1 MTKTGKTFLV
11 IFLPIHTW
19 YIFKILNPWCVKK
32 RVPGYFDRPRSRFIQ
47 FHIFPFRNDVM
58 SMFLFLAI
66 VGLANAQ
73 YLHLHENLKRGKHSG
88 PLKIT
93 KDPLQS
99 ASNRTRSKRS
109 WGDETHDST
118 DPNDITV
125 SVFKLAKDSHNV
137 AYVEW
142 GGTDNKS
149 PTILVLTRDSSNP
162 PTYVKYL
169 ANRIY
174 Y

>member
-1 MTKTGKTFLV
+1 
-11 IFLPIHTW
+11 
-19 YIFKILNPWCVKK
+19 
-32 RVPGYFDRPRSRFIQ
+32 
-47 FHIFPFRNDVM
+47 M

-73 YLHLHENLKRGKHSG
+73 YLHLHENLKRGKQSG

-93 KDPLQS
+93 RDPP
-99 ASNRTRSKRS
+99 ATNRTRNKRS

-125 SVFKLAKDSHNV
+125 TVFKLAKDSHNV

-149 PTILVLTRDSSNP
+149 PTILVLTRDSSSP
-162 PTYVKYL
+162 PTYVGRCTATVYL
-169 ANRIY
+169 PIH
-174 Y
+174 